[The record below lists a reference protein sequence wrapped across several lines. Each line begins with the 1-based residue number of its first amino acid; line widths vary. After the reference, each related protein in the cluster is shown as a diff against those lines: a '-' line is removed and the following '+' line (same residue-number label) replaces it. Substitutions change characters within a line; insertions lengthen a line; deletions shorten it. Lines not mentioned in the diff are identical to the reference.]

1 MSEMQQ
7 GWRTETQ
14 LLNIAGTGIRSRC
27 AYWLLIG
34 QPYLGWLVG
43 VGEAKLLSA
52 SGQHKRACHALVVF
66 YPFAGRLAEG
76 QDGRLVVACNDEG
89 AEFVEARVHG
99 VAFAE
104 LERNSFDMQAYYVHL
119 TRWASY
125 SRLHEG
131 SAALLSIQVTLFSC
145 GSIALGISHS
155 HVIADGFSLKHFMS
169 SWAECARGEP
179 LSLYPSHDRTLIIR
193 NPSHEMAPIECF
205 EETQDI
211 DKGNNKESI
220 NQRAFSFSKKMKV
233 SKAHGHGHD
242 VKITFGN
249 VVNMRGRL
257 DPPLPSGYFGNVLLW
272 GMATTT
278 MGELQEEDLSSTAS
292 RIRAAVSSCSN
303 TQMQQLINYVE
314 LHGANAL
321 FNKLAVNPVRL
332 RVASSPKF
340 PVMTTNFGWGGPLAV
355 RSVILEE
362 DGKLVFF
369 PGPSGIG
376 SADICIAL
384 PWHVI
389 ECLESDTSFLQV
401 VNLF

>member
-1 MSEMQQ
+1 MEDSTVRVDIIHTCLVKPACPSQQ
-7 GWRTETQ
+7 P
-14 LLNIAGTGIRSRC
+14 LLPLSPCDVLLRDYTYNRRVLFYPRLAGGDEYSLFISTLQSS
-27 AYWLLIG
+27 
-34 QPYLGWLVG
+34 
-43 VGEAKLLSA
+43 LS
-52 SGQHKRACHALVVF
+52 QALAVF

-76 QDGRLVVACNDEG
+76 QDGRLVVACYDEG
-89 AEFVEARVHG
+89 AEFVEARIHG

-104 LERNSFDMQAYYVHL
+104 LERSSFDMQAYYVHL

-131 SAALLSIQVTLFSC
+131 SAPLLSIQVTLFSC

-155 HVIADGFSLKHFMS
+155 HVIADGFSLWHFMS

-179 LSLYPSHDRTLIIR
+179 LSLYPSHDRTRLIIR

-211 DKGNNKESI
+211 DEGNKKESI
-220 NQRAFSFSKKMKV
+220 KQRAFSFSKKMVGKLKERANNEFSSYEVLCAHIWKKV
-233 SKAHGHGHD
+233 SKARGHGHD

-292 RIRAAVSSCSN
+292 RIRAAATIKSK
-303 TQMQQLINYVE
+303 
-314 LHGANAL
+314 A
-321 FNKLAVNPVRL
+321 
-332 RVASSPKF
+332 
-340 PVMTTNFGWGGPLAV
+340 
-355 RSVILEE
+355 
-362 DGKLVFF
+362 
-369 PGPSGIG
+369 PSGWRE
-376 SADICIAL
+376 AL
-384 PWHVI
+384 QAVACEDCRAERLGTACGRAWG
-389 ECLESDTSFLQV
+389 TSGALV
-401 VNLF
+401 VVFRLGDDPSRGWVPL